1 MPIKTGALDH
11 AIRGRLAHALVE
23 RRLMPILKNVRGATN
38 LCDQLL
44 AASAAWS
51 GGAQSWRTGSKVG
64 ATPESQG
71 FGKIRQSLLTQQRPQ
86 LVNLIGELYRLSREN
101 RRFLEAR
108 LGEAGKQL
116 PLYRQLVTDCLFPDP
131 LRKGAKVQI
140 AEAKRMISQYERATG
155 DAAGTADLMLT
166 FVEQGTALAADLGYG
181 DDGFFSA
188 LEEMLS
194 RVLQALQRVTEEIR
208 RTMRPRLIDLSELA
222 RNLGWEYGD
231 FVVEHIAAGLR
242 WMDKL

>member
-1 MPIKTGALDH
+1 
-11 AIRGRLAHALVE
+11 
-23 RRLMPILKNVRGATN
+23 
-38 LCDQLL
+38 
-44 AASAAWS
+44 
-51 GGAQSWRTGSKVG
+51 
-64 ATPESQG
+64 
-71 FGKIRQSLLTQQRPQ
+71 
-86 LVNLIGELYRLSREN
+86 
-101 RRFLEAR
+101 
-108 LGEAGKQL
+108 
-116 PLYRQLVTDCLFPDP
+116 
-131 LRKGAKVQI
+131 
-140 AEAKRMISQYERATG
+140 MISQYERATG

-222 RNLGWEYGD
+222 RNLGWGYGD